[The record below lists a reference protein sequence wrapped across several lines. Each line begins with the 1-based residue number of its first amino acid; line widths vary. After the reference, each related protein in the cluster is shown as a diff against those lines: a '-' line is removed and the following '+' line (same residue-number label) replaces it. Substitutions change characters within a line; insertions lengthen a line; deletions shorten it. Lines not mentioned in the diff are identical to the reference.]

1 MRKIITISIAA
12 AGVAA
17 IVTGAVFTIRAI
29 TRRKGGYEQ
38 LTVDDYINDKTLS
51 QQAGEQNT

>member
-17 IVTGAVFTIRAI
+17 IVTGAVLTICAI

-38 LTVDDYINDKTLS
+38 LAVDDYVNDKAFS
-51 QQAGEQNT
+51 QQVAEHNT